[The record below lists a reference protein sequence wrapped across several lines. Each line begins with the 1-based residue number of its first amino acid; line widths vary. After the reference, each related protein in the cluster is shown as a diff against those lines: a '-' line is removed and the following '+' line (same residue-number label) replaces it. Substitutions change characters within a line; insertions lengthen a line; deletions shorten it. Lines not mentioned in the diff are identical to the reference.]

1 MGIPCFLRSALDAFA
16 ATACFNEKGGWRVV
30 DNIRGKQ
37 IHLLKLRS
45 KHEDDFVSISA
56 HNLVYQHQTNRVDN
70 KKMKSLFAKI
80 FYALIFL
87 LLRTQSLRALTSSLL
102 ATQHRQRT

>member
-37 IHLLKLRS
+37 IHLLKLRG
-45 KHEDDFVSISA
+45 KNEDDFVSIFA

-70 KKMKSLFAKI
+70 KNMKI
-80 FYALIFL
+80 II
-87 LLRTQSLRALTSSLL
+87 R
-102 ATQHRQRT
+102 